1 MPNFPLQRVIP
12 GASILLL
19 AGLLAAC
26 GPSRATRIVVGSKN
40 FTEQLILGE
49 IIAQQIESKTHLP
62 VERRFYLAGSYICH
76 QAILGGRIDVYP
88 EYTGTA
94 LTAILK
100 QTPQGAGEEVY
111 ERVKSEYA
119 QRFHLAVGAPFG
131 FNDTFAIEIR
141 GEDARRLG
149 LKTISQAAAYTPQWR
164 AGFGYEFMERP
175 DGYKGL
181 AATYSL
187 RFAAPP
193 RIMDLGLLAR
203 ALKDKQ
209 IDLAAGNTTDGLIP
223 ALDLFVLEDDRHYF
237 PPYEA
242 VPIIRDQILTR
253 HPEVK
258 AALDQLGG
266 KISDDDMRQLNY
278 AVDGQHHDV
287 KQVVREFLRKR
298 DSESIQSVILSAVEG
313 SLQRRCSPCCK
324 WGFPGCTLVSHP
336 YNAALSAGSIPAE

>member
-1 MPNFPLQRVIP
+1 MVRKL
-12 GASILLL
+12 SILAL
-19 AGLLAAC
+19 ALMLAAC
-26 GPSRATRIVVGSKN
+26 ASRENRIVVGSKN

-49 IIAQQIESKTHLP
+49 IIAQQIEAKTHLA

-76 QAILGGRIDVYP
+76 QAILGGRIDIYP

-100 QTPQGAGEEVY
+100 QKPEGNREAVY
-111 ERVKSEYA
+111 QRVKSEYA
-119 QRFHLAVGAPFG
+119 KRFNLSVGEPFG

-149 LKTISQAAAYTPQWR
+149 LKTISQAAPYTPQWR

-181 AATYSL
+181 AATYGL

-193 RIMDLGLLAR
+193 RIMDLGLLTR

-242 VPIIRDQILTR
+242 VPIFREETLRQ
-253 HPEVK
+253 HPDVK
-258 AALDQLGG
+258 QALDDLAR
-266 KISDDDMRQLNY
+266 KISDDNMRRLNY
-278 AVDGQHHDV
+278 EVDGQKRDV
-287 KQVVREFLRKR
+287 KEVVREFLREKG
-298 DSESIQSVILSAVEG
+298 L
-313 SLQRRCSPCCK
+313 
-324 WGFPGCTLVSHP
+324 
-336 YNAALSAGSIPAE
+336 

>member
-1 MPNFPLQRVIP
+1 MVRKL
-12 GASILLL
+12 SILAL
-19 AGLLAAC
+19 ALTLAAC
-26 GPSRATRIVVGSKN
+26 APRENRIVVGSKN

-49 IIAQQIESKTHLP
+49 IIAQQIETQTHLA

-76 QAILGGRIDVYP
+76 QAILGGRIDIYP

-100 QTPQGAGEEVY
+100 QKPEGNREAVY
-111 ERVKSEYA
+111 QRVKSEYA
-119 QRFHLAVGAPFG
+119 QRFNLSVGEPFG

-181 AATYSL
+181 AATYGL

-223 ALDLFVLEDDRHYF
+223 ALDLFVLEDDKHYF

-242 VPIIRDQILTR
+242 VPIIREQTLTE

-258 AALDQLGG
+258 QTLDELAA
-266 KISDDDMRQLNY
+266 KISDTEMRQLNY
-278 AVDGQHHDV
+278 EVDGQKRDV
-287 KQVVREFLRKR
+287 KDVVREFLRKR
-298 DSESIQSVILSAVEG
+298 GL
-313 SLQRRCSPCCK
+313 
-324 WGFPGCTLVSHP
+324 
-336 YNAALSAGSIPAE
+336 

>member
-1 MPNFPLQRVIP
+1 MVRKL
-12 GASILLL
+12 SILAL
-19 AGLLAAC
+19 ALTLAAC
-26 GPSRATRIVVGSKN
+26 APRENRIVVGSKN

-49 IIAQQIESKTHLP
+49 IISQQIEAKTHLA

-76 QAILGGRIDVYP
+76 QAILGGRIDIYP

-100 QTPQGAGEEVY
+100 QKPEGNREAVY
-111 ERVKSEYA
+111 QRVKSEYA
-119 QRFHLAVGAPFG
+119 KRFNLSVGEPFG

-149 LKTISQAAAYTPQWR
+149 LKTISQAAPYTPQWR

-181 AATYSL
+181 AATYGL

-223 ALDLFVLEDDRHYF
+223 ALDLFVLEDDKHYF

-242 VPIIRDQILTR
+242 VPIIREQTLTE

-258 AALDQLGG
+258 QTLDELAA
-266 KISDDDMRQLNY
+266 KISDTEMRQLNY
-278 AVDGQHHDV
+278 EVDGQKRDV
-287 KQVVREFLRKR
+287 KDVVREFLRKR
-298 DSESIQSVILSAVEG
+298 GL
-313 SLQRRCSPCCK
+313 
-324 WGFPGCTLVSHP
+324 
-336 YNAALSAGSIPAE
+336 